1 MSFILHQT
9 NKKTGVVYAFEVES
23 YRDPETKKPKSRRTY
38 LGRIDPVTNQLIPK
52 SAEPGKR
59 NRSKL
64 GQETSETEQVD
75 SQMDILKHYNEKID
89 ALNSKIQELEK
100 QLKAANKA
108 MMQAR
113 DALDKV
119 LAAT

>member
-1 MSFILHQT
+1 MSFILHQK

-52 SAEPGKR
+52 SADPGKR

-64 GQETSETEQVD
+64 GQDTTEAEQVD

-89 ALNSKIQELEK
+89 SLNTKIQELEK

-119 LAAT
+119 LAGT